1 MDNAYTDKLDGK
13 IPEDFWERKTSDW
26 RMEEQQVKM
35 AIEGL
40 NGAETSDRALNAQ
53 RILEL
58 ANKAYSL
65 YISQDSTEK
74 ARLLR
79 MLFSNCSVGALSVTP
94 AYGKPFDMIFERA
107 KLQKWSGRLGSNA
120 RTGEPVEKM
129 LSYGLFHQVI
139 TEDGSDD
146 CDHHVCCQPFCR
158 TEGNY
163 PRTAQ
168 FH

>member
-13 IPEDFWERKTSDW
+13 IPEDFWERKMNDW
-26 RMEEQQVKM
+26 RLEEQQVKM
-35 AIEGL
+35 AMEGL
-40 NGAETSDRALNAQ
+40 NSAEIGDRALDAQ

-65 YISQDSTEK
+65 YVSQDSTEK
-74 ARLLR
+74 AKLLR
-79 MLFSNCSVGALSVTP
+79 MLFSNCSVDAVSVTP
-94 AYGKPFDMIFERA
+94 AYRKPFDMIFERA
-107 KLQKWSGRLGSNA
+107 RLRKWSGRLDSPP

-129 LSYGLFHQVI
+129 LPYRLFHQVI

-146 CDHHVCCQPFCR
+146 CDHQVCCQPFCW

-163 PRTAQ
+163 PRAALCP
-168 FH
+168 